1 MKPSSKALFH
11 VSSSTIESPTAI
23 ITKVCS
29 VAEIPIG
36 EGREVTIAERRIALF
51 RSRNGTIYATQAAC
65 PHRQGPLA
73 DGIVSD
79 TKVTCPMHELLFD
92 LTSGEAIDGCC
103 DGLKTYQVEI
113 DANHDIWLSPI
124 P

>member
-1 MKPSSKALFH
+1 MSSP
-11 VSSSTIESPTAI
+11 TIESPTATK
-23 ITKVCS
+23 TKVCS
-29 VAEIPIG
+29 VADIPIG

-51 RSRNGTIYATQAAC
+51 RSRNGTIYATQATC

-92 LTSGEAIDGCC
+92 LASGEALDGLC
-103 DGLKTYQVEI
+103 DGLKTYRVEI
-113 DANHDIWLSPI
+113 DANQDIWLSQTP
-124 P
+124 